1 MQNLKVEFQVGSGY
15 YGVRCENVHVIIMP
29 KAPNIVTCCDR
40 DAPSGYCTV
49 TLSAGDAVQVVSDVA
64 AAASSSSVF
73 PSQQLLTI
81 IMPPAALGN

>member
-1 MQNLKVEFQVGSGY
+1 MQNLKVELQVGSGY

-29 KAPNIVTCCDR
+29 KAPNIVTFV
-40 DAPSGYCTV
+40 TV
-49 TLSAGDAVQVVSDVA
+49 THPQATALSRLVVPVTRLKWPH
-64 AAASSSSVF
+64 SSVSRAA